1 MRALPERVAPALTEP
16 MQVMRDATVALLRG
30 IAEALR
36 RGYLGP
42 DASGFDASLA
52 DYVAAMDKL
61 RGAGVLRELL
71 SEEVGRLY
79 ALRFGF
85 EQLGQDIKDLVE
97 RSSDLA
103 RE

>member
-1 MRALPERVAPALTEP
+1 
-16 MQVMRDATVALLRG
+16 
-30 IAEALR
+30 
-36 RGYLGP
+36 
-42 DASGFDASLA
+42 
-52 DYVAAMDKL
+52 MDKL